1 MHIRGLRAAAIAIV
15 ACIGASRPAAGQAIR
30 SGFVSVNGL
39 NMYYEIHGTGEP
51 LILLH
56 GGVGASEMFDP
67 VLPLLAQHRQVITVH
82 LQGHGRTADIDRPLR
97 CETMAEDVAA
107 LMKALGIERADLLG
121 YSLGGAVAL
130 RTAIQHPESVRRLVL
145 VSTAFK
151 RGAFYPEVLTVMDHM
166 GPEAGAGM
174 RQSPLAQRYPDV
186 DWSRLFAKLGD
197 LLRQDYDWSSE
208 VAAVKIPTL
217 LVFADADAVSPT
229 YMVEFFRLLGG
240 GQKDAGL
247 DGSDRPVTR
256 LAILPGRTH
265 YDILTA
271 PELPG
276 VVTAFLDASLPAS
289 R

>member
-1 MHIRGLRAAAIAIV
+1 MRIRRWPAAAIAVV
-15 ACIGASRPAAGQAIR
+15 ACIGAPRPAAGQAIR
-30 SGFVSVNGL
+30 SGFVRVNGL

-67 VLPLLAQHRQVITVH
+67 LLPLLAQHRRVITVH
-82 LQGHGRTADIDRPLR
+82 LQAHGRTADIDRPLR

-107 LMKALGIERADLLG
+107 LIRSLGIEQADLLG
-121 YSLGGAVAL
+121 YSLGGGVAL
-130 RTAIQHPESVRRLVL
+130 RTAIQHPALVRRLVL

-151 RGAFYPEVLTVMDHM
+151 RGAFFPEVLAAMDHM
-166 GPEAGAGM
+166 GPEAGAAM
-174 RQSPLAQRYPDV
+174 KQSPLAQRYPGV
-186 DWSRLFAKLGD
+186 DWSTLFAKLGD

-208 VAAVKIPTL
+208 VAAVKVPTL
-217 LVFADADAVSPT
+217 LVFADADALTPAS
-229 YMVEFFRLLGG
+229 MVEFFRLLGG

-247 DGSDRPVTR
+247 DGSGRPVNR
-256 LAILPGRTH
+256 LAILPGRSH
-265 YDILTA
+265 YDILSA

-276 VVTAFLDASLPAS
+276 VVTTFLDASLPDS